1 MIGSLLRWLDTSAT
15 SLQRRFLPVGQLG
28 RGLGSGLFYWRPTMT
43 FGEPTFYV
51 PHAEARTLGRA
62 MWLIGFASG
71 LFVGAT
77 VTFVALNLYLRS

>member
-1 MIGSLLRWLDTSAT
+1 
-15 SLQRRFLPVGQLG
+15 
-28 RGLGSGLFYWRPTMT
+28 MT